1 VDLIHFRVH
10 WGGLLAL
17 VGLSLWDLLTEG
29 RPLRVFIYLRIV
41 YLDIKCVTVNN
52 NNRLIIITVVV
63 VGLVVVVV
71 VKCNTNFSPKIQY
84 TELTIR
90 ISYRIILISTKLNYF
105 GNILIIRIIN
115 LKRCELYIVWDLN
128 PTPLMPVVVQLHSK
142 NRN

>member
-1 VDLIHFRVH
+1 MDLIHFPVH

-29 RPLRVFIYLRIV
+29 RPLRIFIYLRIV

-52 NNRLIIITVVV
+52 NNRLIIITVVM
-63 VGLVVVVV
+63 VGLVVA

-90 ISYRIILISTKLNYF
+90 IS
-105 GNILIIRIIN
+105 
-115 LKRCELYIVWDLN
+115 
-128 PTPLMPVVVQLHSK
+128 
-142 NRN
+142 